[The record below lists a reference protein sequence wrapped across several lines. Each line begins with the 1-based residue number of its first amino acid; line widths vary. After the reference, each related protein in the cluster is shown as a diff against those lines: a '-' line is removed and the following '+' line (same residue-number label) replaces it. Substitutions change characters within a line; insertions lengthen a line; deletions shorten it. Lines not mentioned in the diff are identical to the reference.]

1 MSALPLNV
9 LRNSPGF
16 GCWQAA
22 IEGVQLAAAASGAAS
37 TPWHLRLTLLER
49 LRHALGGLW
58 WASTNELGEPSEV
71 LRRGGQQ
78 HLVPSAAQASQPKP
92 VEFEDALHMR
102 KPHLYFLA
110 LAARE
115 LEGFAGVGESTYV
128 VAHILVDIARDLAS
142 DGRRAPGLE
151 LADRAIVRA
160 RPIGQNAPLIDNA

>member
-1 MSALPLNV
+1 MLSMSGFRDQAEGIKRRYQGLLLAQSRRSLWPPAMSAFEGNV

-110 LAARE
+110 LAA
-115 LEGFAGVGESTYV
+115 
-128 VAHILVDIARDLAS
+128 
-142 DGRRAPGLE
+142 
-151 LADRAIVRA
+151 
-160 RPIGQNAPLIDNA
+160 

>member
-1 MSALPLNV
+1 MAQGPHGRRALRRCSFPKNNKACSRHFGRCSARHIAADPLAGVCSFGRSFKLHREIYAMSAVRVNV

-110 LAARE
+110 LAA
-115 LEGFAGVGESTYV
+115 
-128 VAHILVDIARDLAS
+128 
-142 DGRRAPGLE
+142 
-151 LADRAIVRA
+151 
-160 RPIGQNAPLIDNA
+160 